1 MTPIF
6 KVEVNSK
13 DVTNA
18 LQKDLASIN
27 FSDEDGSQSDEI
39 TLKVAGDFK
48 RPQYQDEIKLWLGYE
63 ESTLFYCGIFKVQ
76 NTTRDKYSLSISA
89 TGADFS
95 SALKQKRDMSYEK
108 VSFKDIAKIV
118 ADRHE
123 LKLKSDFEDMLL
135 PHLSQTNESDLHM
148 MKRLSND
155 YNAIFSIKNGTLI
168 FLKRIKE
175 NRASDKLPVFAIDV
189 SECESYSIKHANK
202 TIYGA
207 CEASWQDT
215 KENAVKSVTV
225 GSGVPVLKMKG
236 NFKTPAEATKKAEAK
251 LQRANRGSKSGSIL
265 MYGKEIYAGGMLK
278 LSGAGED
285 DGEYTIKSVNHTFDD
300 GWKMSVEFEN

>member
-13 DVTNA
+13 DITDV
-18 LQKDLASIN
+18 LQKNLISIS

-39 TLKVAGDFK
+39 TIDVAGNFK
-48 RPQYQDEIKLWLGYE
+48 RPQYQDEIKLWLGYK
-63 ESTLFYCGIFKVQ
+63 ESALFYCGIFKVQ

-95 SALKQKRDMSYEK
+95 SVLKQKRDMSYEK
-108 VSFKDIAKIV
+108 VSLKDIAQIV
-118 ADRHE
+118 ADRHH
-123 LKLKSDFEDMLL
+123 LKLKSDFEDMFL
-135 PHLSQTNESDLHM
+135 PHLAQTNESDLHM

-168 FLKRIKE
+168 FLKRIKK
-175 NRASDKLPVFAIDV
+175 NRASDKLPVFIIDA
-189 SECESYSIKHANK
+189 SECDSYSIKHANK

-215 KENAVKSVTV
+215 KENVVKFVTV
-225 GSGVPVLKMKG
+225 GSGVPILKMQG

-251 LQRANRGSKSGSIL
+251 LQLANRGAKSGSVS
-265 MYGKEIYAGGMLK
+265 MYGKEIYAGGILQ

-285 DGEYTIKSVNHTFDD
+285 DGEYSIKSVSHSFDN
-300 GWKMSVEFEN
+300 GWSMSIEIEN